1 MGKGYFREMI
11 KVIAYLFVRSSGL
24 GKGYF
29 REMIKVI
36 AYLFV
41 SRGMIKVCVFIR

>member
-29 REMIKVI
+29 REMVKAI

-41 SRGMIKVCVFIR
+41 SNWHKGYFRERI